1 MARAK
6 KAVAE
11 KKRSFFEDIQ
21 QVTADKGFD
30 KQEILEVVEAGLIAA
45 YKRKY
50 RTTDNVKV
58 VMDKDKDDVYVVAR
72 RVVVDNIVLP
82 GMQIHLD
89 DARKVK
95 ADAQLGEEIDIIEY
109 PLEFGRIAAQTAM
122 QIVAQKLRQLSAL
135 PHRQRCR

>member
-58 VMDKDKDDVYVVAR
+58 VMDKDKDDVFVIAR
-72 RVVVDNIVLP
+72 RVVVNNVVLP
-82 GMQIHLD
+82 GMQIHID

-95 ADAQLGEEIDIIEY
+95 ADVQLGE
-109 PLEFGRIAAQTAM
+109 
-122 QIVAQKLRQLSAL
+122 KLAFV
-135 PHRQRCR
+135 